1 MAKLVVPGGN
11 GFIGSEICRVAVQN
25 GHEVAAFGR
34 TGRPA
39 LTPAEHPWTQEVHWR
54 AADIFEPDTW
64 RDLLED
70 ADAVIHSIATIQES
84 PEHDV
89 TFDRVNAESVLLA
102 AEESMEADVDGFVF
116 LSVRDKPPIVHHK
129 FLAAKRRAERTL
141 HEQYPE
147 LRTVS
152 LRPNLVYGPRQTG
165 TSTLAAVLNQ
175 FQGARPH
182 PYASAEGRPVP
193 VEYVAAT
200 AVQAAVTDT
209 LAGTLTIPQIE
220 DIGRTSGLIDPNE
233 VAQPSLTP
241 LLLGLGGAALGGW
254 LLSRWFRSKSGE
266 S

>member
-11 GFIGSEICRVAVQN
+11 GFIGSEICQIAVQN
-25 GHEVAAFGR
+25 GHKVAAFGR

-39 LTPAEHPWTQEVHWR
+39 LTPAEHPWTQEVEWR
-54 AADIFEPDTW
+54 AADVFKPDTW
-64 RDLLED
+64 RNLLED
-70 ADAVIHSIATIQES
+70 ADAVAHSIATIREA
-84 PEHDV
+84 PDRGV

-102 AEESMEADVDGFVF
+102 ADEAVEAGANAFVF
-116 LSVRDKPPIVHHK
+116 LSVRDKPPAVPYK
-129 FLAAKRRAERTL
+129 FLSAKRRAERTL
-141 HEQYPE
+141 HEEYPE

-165 TSTLAAVLNQ
+165 TSTLAGLLSQLQNVGL
-175 FQGARPH
+175 H
-182 PYASAEGRPVP
+182 PYAAAEGRPVP

-241 LLLGLGGAALGGW
+241 LLLRLGGAALGGW
-254 LLSRWFRSKSGE
+254 LLSRWLHSE
-266 S
+266 SDES